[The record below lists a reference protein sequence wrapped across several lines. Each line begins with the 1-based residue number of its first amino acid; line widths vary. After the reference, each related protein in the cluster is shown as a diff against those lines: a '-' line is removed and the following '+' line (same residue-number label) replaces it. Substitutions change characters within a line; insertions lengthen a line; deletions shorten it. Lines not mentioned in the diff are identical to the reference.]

1 MFVLCRVVAGVPSK
15 PLVGASLRTCRIEG
29 DLDDSAMP
37 EVDETTQ
44 AYVVT
49 HTQKI
54 AFYDWADRL
63 KGASSWKS
71 SATASY
77 PTLSLLSPWGALL
90 LEKIKGIQ
98 KVSKKAK
105 GSMSC
110 KFTVVLDMQES
121 VLLDT
126 QNKLKF
132 EEVELGGKHRGAV
145 TIIEDYGVFVV
156 CIENS
161 ERLAWCTRVNAATRT
176 SKTWRTCM
184 IQEI

>member
-1 MFVLCRVVAGVPSK
+1 
-15 PLVGASLRTCRIEG
+15 
-29 DLDDSAMP
+29 
-37 EVDETTQ
+37 
-44 AYVVT
+44 
-49 HTQKI
+49 
-54 AFYDWADRL
+54 
-63 KGASSWKS
+63 
-71 SATASY
+71 
-77 PTLSLLSPWGALL
+77 

-161 ERLAWCTRVNAATRT
+161 DMSGLVHKSECSDTYIKDLAHLYDPGDLVKVRVLKKDDEKKQFLKSGEPNP
-176 SKTWRTCM
+176 TWLVTMPC
-184 IQEI
+184 